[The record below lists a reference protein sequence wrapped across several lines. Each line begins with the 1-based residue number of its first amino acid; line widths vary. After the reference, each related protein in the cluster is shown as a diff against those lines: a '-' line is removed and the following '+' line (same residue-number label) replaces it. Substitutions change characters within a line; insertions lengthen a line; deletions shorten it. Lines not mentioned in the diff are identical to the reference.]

1 MPNNPEYEFNDIG
14 CNNVVVYYTGRDV
27 KGNRVYG
34 EPGVFGGLTKRY
46 QKYKTWKSPPYL
58 AGPCCGE
65 TKKGNDGRTY
75 KSQCNLYG
83 WRGDKYFKDYKEQ
96 GWSKCDYII
105 DQGNQGHEAARCSW
119 KKLPTAEE
127 LEAKAAKEKT
137 KKEAAAKKKAE
148 KEAKKKAKLEA
159 AAKKKAE
166 KEAKKKAEKE
176 AKKKAK
182 LEAVAKKKAEKEA
195 KKKAEKEAKKK
206 AEQAVKKKKTNKNK
220 KKKSPKKPKKSPK
233 KPKKSPKKN
242 QESKIKN

>member
-1 MPNNPEYEFNDIG
+1 MKKKNNGGGGEEHEFNTIG
-14 CNNVVVYYTGRDV
+14 CNNVVVHYTGRDV
-27 KGNRVYG
+27 NGNRVYG
-34 EPGVFGGLTKRY
+34 EPGVFGGLPKKY
-46 QKYKTWKSPPYL
+46 EKYKNWKSPPYL

-75 KSQCNLYG
+75 ESQCNLYG
-83 WRGDKYFKDYKEQ
+83 WRGDEYFKDYKEQ
-96 GWSKCDYII
+96 GLSKCDYII
-105 DQGNQGHEAARCSW
+105 DQGNLGHEAARCSW

-137 KKEAAAKKKAE
+137 KKEAAAKKKTE

-166 KEAKKKAEKE
+166 KEAKKKA
-176 AKKKAK
+176 K
-182 LEAVAKKKAEKEA
+182 LEAA
-195 KKKAEKEAKKK
+195 AKKK
-206 AEQAVKKKKTNKNK
+206 AEQAVKKKNTNKNK
-220 KKKSPKKPKKSPK
+220 KKKSPKKPKKSPKKPKKSPK

>member
-1 MPNNPEYEFNDIG
+1 MKKKNNGGGGEEHEFNTIG
-14 CNNVVVYYTGRDV
+14 CNNVVVHYTGRDV
-27 KGNRVYG
+27 NGNRVYG
-34 EPGVFGGLTKRY
+34 EPGVFGGLPKKY
-46 QKYKTWKSPPYL
+46 EKYKNWKSPPYL

-75 KSQCNLYG
+75 ESQCNLYG
-83 WRGDKYFKDYKEQ
+83 WRGDEYFKDYKEQ
-96 GWSKCDYII
+96 GLSKCDYII
-105 DQGNQGHEAARCSW
+105 DQGNLGHEAARCSW

-137 KKEAAAKKKAE
+137 KKEAAAKKKTE

-166 KEAKKKAEKE
+166 
-176 AKKKAK
+176 
-182 LEAVAKKKAEKEA
+182 
-195 KKKAEKEAKKK
+195 
-206 AEQAVKKKKTNKNK
+206 QAVKKKNTNKNK
-220 KKKSPKKPKKSPK
+220 KKKSPKKPKKSPKKPKKSPK